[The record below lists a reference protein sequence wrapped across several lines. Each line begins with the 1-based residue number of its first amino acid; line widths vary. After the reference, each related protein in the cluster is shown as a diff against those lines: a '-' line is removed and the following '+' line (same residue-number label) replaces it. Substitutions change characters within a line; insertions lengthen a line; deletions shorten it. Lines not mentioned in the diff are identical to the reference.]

1 MHKQVHFPPRFQ
13 SCCCSCSQRM
23 LIRTSPTSTLESLQM
38 LASASS
44 FDFFFPPSL
53 NAYLR
58 VLQITRNTEGMGCF
72 ISFTTIMD
80 NVGNIYCT
88 FPVWWDRYKQ
98 RKSTLKGISMQ
109 ATQQMKIVL
118 QAWITDLSLFSSPHP
133 FL

>member
-1 MHKQVHFPPRFQ
+1 
-13 SCCCSCSQRM
+13 
-23 LIRTSPTSTLESLQM
+23 
-38 LASASS
+38 
-44 FDFFFPPSL
+44 
-53 NAYLR
+53 
-58 VLQITRNTEGMGCF
+58 
-72 ISFTTIMD
+72 MD

-133 FL
+133 FLW